1 MDKIKDMKSFFKITT
16 LDKYILRQVLEIFFL
31 GVIVFTSIIFA
42 SDTFI
47 RLIKQ
52 MSLYGMPFNIAIM
65 IIILNLP
72 SVIVM
77 TIPMS
82 CLFSTVMTINK
93 LCLNSEITVMRSC
106 GISISKIAKPI
117 IGLSVVLM
125 LFMVLINE
133 TIVPM
138 TVHQSKVLM
147 LYSITQRNIPEGKR
161 NFTLKELQ
169 NGNQLK
175 RLFYVEECKNS
186 KLKNISVLDVS
197 NEDTVQILQA
207 KSGSSEISGWQFDNS
222 SIYTITKAEK
232 TLSTSWVEKT
242 IVDFGTDVQKQIL
255 QDKESGVHNFRS
267 LVKLLKNNSELE
279 QLQRRKLRIEMW
291 DKIAFPTTTLVL
303 VLIGIPLAITPPRVR
318 YNRGFL
324 FSIFV
329 IFFYYL
335 IRAFSYSLGE
345 TGTIPTIIASWAP
358 NILIGTIG
366 FILFYKKAF
375 KI

>member
-1 MDKIKDMKSFFKITT
+1 MKSIFKLTR
-16 LDKYILRQVLEIFFL
+16 LDKYILKQVLEVFIL
-31 GVIVFTSIIFA
+31 GVIIFTSIIFA

-52 MSLYGMPFNIAIM
+52 MSMYGMPFNIAFM

-106 GISISKIAKPI
+106 GISIARIAKPI
-117 IGLSVVLM
+117 FMFAAVLM

-133 TIVPM
+133 TVVPR
-138 TVHQSKVLM
+138 TVEQSKILM

-161 NFTLKELQ
+161 NFTLKELKD
-169 NGNQLK
+169 GNKLK

-186 KLKNISVLDVS
+186 SLKNISVLDVS
-197 NEDTVQILQA
+197 DINAVQILQA
-207 KSGSSEISGWQFDNS
+207 KTGSSQIDGWQFDNA
-222 SIYTITKAEK
+222 SIYTIFKSEK
-232 TLSTSWVEKT
+232 NLSTSWVEKT
-242 IVDFGTDVQKQIL
+242 VVDFGVEIQKQLL
-255 QDKESGVHNFRS
+255 QDKDSGIHNFVS
-267 LVKLLKNNSELE
+267 LVKLLRNK
-279 QLQRRKLRIEMW
+279 QDIQPDQRTRLRIEMW
-291 DKIAFPTTTLVL
+291 DKIAFPLTTVIL

-324 FSIFV
+324 FSILI
-329 IFFYYL
+329 IFLYYL

-345 TGTIPTIIASWAP
+345 AGTITPILASWSP
-358 NILIGTIG
+358 NLILFLLGTL
-366 FILFYKKAF
+366 LFYKKAC

>member
-1 MDKIKDMKSFFKITT
+1 MKSFFKLTT

-52 MSLYGMPFNIAIM
+52 MSLYGMPFNIAFM

-106 GISISKIAKPI
+106 GISIMQIAKPI
-117 IGLSVVLM
+117 FALSVLLM
-125 LFMVLINE
+125 LIMVTINE
-133 TIVPM
+133 TVVPM
-138 TVHQSKVLM
+138 TIHQSKVLM

-161 NFTLKELQ
+161 NFTLKELKE
-169 NGNQLK
+169 GNKLK
-175 RLFYVEECKNS
+175 RLFYVEECKDNQ
-186 KLKNISVLDVS
+186 LKNISVLDVS
-197 NEDTVQILQA
+197 DLNTVQILQA
-207 KSGSSEISGWQFDNS
+207 KSGASELNGWQFDNA
-222 SIYTITKAEK
+222 SIYTITKADK
-232 TLSTSWVEKT
+232 NLSTSWVERT
-242 IVDFGTDVQKQIL
+242 VVDFGVEVQKQIL
-255 QDKESGVHNFRS
+255 NDREIGVHNFTS
-267 LVKLLKNNSELE
+267 LVKLLKTNKDLDT
-279 QLQRRKLRIEMW
+279 LQRRKLNIELW
-291 DKIAFPTTTLVL
+291 DKIAFPTTTFML

-345 TGTIPTIIASWAP
+345 TGTLPPILASWAP
-358 NILIGTIG
+358 NILIGIIG
-366 FILFYKKAF
+366 FLLFYKKAF

>member
-1 MDKIKDMKSFFKITT
+1 MKSFFKLTT
-16 LDKYILRQVLEIFFL
+16 LDKYILRQVLELFFL
-31 GVIVFTSIIFA
+31 GIIVFTSIIFA

-52 MSLYGMPFNIAIM
+52 MSLYGMPFNIAFM

-106 GISISKIAKPI
+106 GISIAKIAKPI
-117 IGLSVVLM
+117 FMLSVVLM
-125 LFMVLINE
+125 LIMVLINE

-161 NFTLKELQ
+161 NFTLKELK

-175 RLFYVEECKNS
+175 RLFYVEECKDS

-197 NEDTVQILQA
+197 DDNTVQILQA
-207 KSGSSEISGWQFDNS
+207 KSGASEISGWQFDNAS
-222 SIYTITKAEK
+222 VYTITKADK
-232 TLSTSWVEKT
+232 NLSTSWVHKT
-242 IVDFGTDVQKQIL
+242 VVDFGVDIQKQIL
-255 QDKESGVHNFRS
+255 QDKESGVHNFMS
-267 LVKLLKNNSELE
+267 LQRLLNSNPEME
-279 QLQRRKLRIEMW
+279 QLQKRKLRIEMW

-329 IFFYYL
+329 IFAYYL

-345 TGTIPTIIASWAP
+345 TGTIPTILASWSP

-366 FILFYKKAF
+366 MILFYKKAF